1 MMMTSV
7 APHERAV
14 LERPKVLVPE
24 LHRGHTFASSKTMTD
39 AIRPVA
45 GCATADGAMTM
56 MMMTMKSLTSV
67 TDCCDVEIVVAGVN
81 DLVVLPQELKAHDVP
96 EYGRHQEVGL
106 IPSDCHRW
114 VHDRVLED
122 GNIAVEAHPAA
133 IFVAQSP
140 IVWYMQH
147 ELKLALGDETPTQA
161 VRILLVMMMPTE
173 SKAEKS
179 AASPAMATSRGRTTT
194 DASNAA
200 AANVGLT
207 TIDGVAL
214 GQELVHEDV
223 VEFSHRDH
231 VRISGPAQSGQR
243 IRILLLVTN
252 AAYARGAHQNRHVR
266 CNH

>member
-1 MMMTSV
+1 MMIRI

-14 LERPKVLVPE
+14 LERPKVLVPV
-24 LHRGHTFASSKTMTD
+24 LHRGHTFASSEAMTA
-39 AIRPVA
+39 AIRPVT

-56 MMMTMKSLTSV
+56 MMMTMKSLTPSV

-81 DLVVLPQELKAHDVP
+81 DLVVLPQELEADDVP

-147 ELKLALGDETPTQA
+147 ELKLALGDEAPMQA
-161 VRILLVMMMPTE
+161 VRILLVTMMPTE

-179 AASPAMATSRGRTTT
+179 AASPAMATSRGGATT

-200 AANVGLT
+200 AANVGLA

-231 VRISGPAQSGQR
+231 MRISGPAQTGER

-252 AAYARGAHQNRHVR
+252 AAYAGGAHENRHVR